1 MAKEF
6 IMRIACK
13 VVKGVC
19 LIAKYLV
26 CVVTKKIASAVYSIA
41 KAGLNIAKKAAKSSL
56 DNMKTITASE
66 TKAQYLYVKSVHEN
80 QLKQDQW
87 ATESL
92 KTINVNMVKQHTQMR
107 KELQSRHTDINN
119 SINQYTTCMSNF
131 LGKQIFEALEA
142 ETGPLSSLCQRILNL
157 DPSGRR
163 RLTEG
168 EEPPFD
174 LGVKWTGKSLM
185 ATQELMVEQQEELIN
200 DAEAILEETDSMED
214 QVEEIM
220 DMTHEITNTRDVILN
235 ALNAIRLDM
244 GLSSN
249 PSPTPLPTRSLTRSP
264 SRPKPT
270 RRTKVGK
277 GAKSKVAKLED
288 SVRMSEMIGDHVV
301 DEKTTI
307 TSLDMKMD
315 ELETKMSVRMDE
327 LETKMTTKMDKLEA
341 KMDTMKMS
349 EFEAKIDKL
358 EGGLEAIQNMLV
370 ELIENKGERS

>member
-1 MAKEF
+1 M
-6 IMRIACK
+6 
-13 VVKGVC
+13 VC
-19 LIAKYLV
+19 TWCGIV
-26 CVVTKKIASAVYSIA
+26 
-41 KAGLNIAKKAAKSSL
+41 
-56 DNMKTITASE
+56 TASE

-92 KTINVNMVKQHTQMR
+92 KTINVNMVKSC
-107 KELQSRHTDINN
+107 SRGTPT
-119 SINQYTTCMSNF
+119 STTALTSTPLAVSN
-131 LGKQIFEALEA
+131 LDQVQPPNPI
-142 ETGPLSSLCQRILNL
+142 SSHIPFKILNL